1 MMAYLKRKGLKF
13 KIAQNNNNLYELKKG
28 CKEMFNALISK
39 NERVAQIWN
48 MGKKGIPLLNK
59 RIEPYL

>member
-1 MMAYLKRKGLKF
+1 MAYLKRKGLKF

-39 NERVAQIWN
+39 NERVAQI
-48 MGKKGIPLLNK
+48 
-59 RIEPYL
+59 